1 VRQDSSSQNVFLPDF
16 CEIRTI
22 FLVVVI
28 AELLAIVIALSG
40 EGSITQRLDQLALTS
55 LFIQWVVLGSAA
67 LLCWSRPWLARF
79 SESVVALLAYTI
91 MLGVTALVSELAWWL
106 IGRESGWLAVST
118 TSHSDFLLR
127 NLAVSAI
134 LSAFLLRYFYV
145 QYQWQRRVVS
155 EARARFDALQARI
168 RPHFLFNC
176 MNTIAS
182 LTRIRPQ
189 AAERA
194 VEDLADLF
202 RASLA
207 DSRSQ
212 LRMEEELR
220 LCRQYLD
227 IESLRLGDRLRVDW
241 AVDAL
246 PAQALLPALTL
257 QPLIENAVYHGIEP
271 LPGGGVVK
279 ISGRRD
285 GNTLTVA
292 IENPQPSS
300 GDVSH
305 RDGNHMA
312 QANVRDRL
320 QAFFGEGSR
329 IDIES
334 AAGNYRV
341 ALIFPYRQVGELG
354 DAHPDRR

>member
-1 VRQDSSSQNVFLPDF
+1 MRQDSSSQNVFLPDF
-16 CEIRTI
+16 CAIRTV

-40 EGSITQRLDQLALTS
+40 EGGIAQRLDELALTS
-55 LFIQWVVLGSAA
+55 LFMQWVVLGTAA
-67 LLCWSRPWLARF
+67 LLCWSRPRLARF
-79 SESVVALLAYTI
+79 SDPVVALVAYAI
-91 MLGVTALVSELAWWL
+91 MLGVTAAVSELAWRL
-106 IGRESGWLAVST
+106 VGRQPGWLAVSS
-118 TSHSDFLLR
+118 TSHSDFLVR

-145 QYQWQRRVVS
+145 QHQWQRRIVS

-207 DSRSQ
+207 DARHH
-212 LRMEEELR
+212 LRMEEELQ

-227 IESLRLGDRLRVDW
+227 IESLRLGDRLRVEW

-246 PAQALLPALTL
+246 PAEALLPALTL

-271 LPGGGVVK
+271 LPGGGTVR
-279 ISGRRD
+279 ISGQRD
-285 GNTLTVA
+285 GSKLTVV
-292 IENPQPSS
+292 IENPQPS
-300 GDVSH
+300 GGEGSH
-305 RDGNHMA
+305 HDGNHMA
-312 QANVRDRL
+312 QANVRERL
-320 QAFFGEGSR
+320 QTFFGEGSR

-334 AAGNYRV
+334 AAGKYRV
-341 ALIFPYRQVGELG
+341 ALMFPYRQVGDLD
-354 DAHPDRR
+354 DARPDRR